1 MPAEVQLIFYDIN
14 QPLNLV
20 APSNSVNA
28 GRKGNDRSLD
38 EAERW
43 KRLSTLQA
51 ELMKHQTYKI
61 LSDVKYVYNTLNAG
75 LHGHTVNSGQVVK
88 LKSGY
93 LFRGDRRIQNDRTDV
108 LQEFVEIPSGNFV
121 LTSGNWVRQPVT
133 AKASS
138 PAYTLIYDLL
148 QLNQGLS
155 ASENE
160 NKTIFSYSGKNRL
173 FFMLCRDLFHMDL
186 SELNGQNVQIDLS
199 VTADKNS
206 LTLESFSLRLRTV
219 YNNVLD
225 LTGYMQFLEYGSPR
239 IVDLP
244 PEIR

>member
-1 MPAEVQLIFYDIN
+1 M
-14 QPLNLV
+14 
-20 APSNSVNA
+20 
-28 GRKGNDRSLD
+28 
-38 EAERW
+38 
-43 KRLSTLQA
+43 
-51 ELMKHQTYKI
+51 
-61 LSDVKYVYNTLNAG
+61 
-75 LHGHTVNSGQVVK
+75 
-88 LKSGY
+88 
-93 LFRGDRRIQNDRTDV
+93 
-108 LQEFVEIPSGNFV
+108 
-121 LTSGNWVRQPVT
+121 
-133 AKASS
+133 
-138 PAYTLIYDLL
+138 
-148 QLNQGLS
+148 NQGLS